1 MVEAMREEM
10 GVVLLDPERGFERIR
25 ERLLSGWIL
34 VTGDDECI
42 MRLEERVYTPGTPKN
57 ADFETIVVSVDPDS
71 PLGREGKRIL
81 IFYLAKKC
89 KELEE
94 TLNCKLDDVIAVSFD
109 GHKEEE
115 DGFLWWGTAVRAK
128 KEPMTETVDEFVEWL
143 KSLAGYL

>member
-1 MVEAMREEM
+1 MRAVERGW

-34 VTGDDECI
+34 VSGDDECI
-42 MRLEERVYTPGTPKN
+42 MRLEDRVYTPGTPKN
-57 ADFETIVVSVDPDS
+57 ADFEAAIVPVDPDS

-94 TLNCKLDDVIAVSFD
+94 ALNCKLDDVIAVSFD
-109 GHKEEE
+109 GHKETE
-115 DGFLWWGTAVRAK
+115 DGILWWGTAVRK
-128 KEPMTETVDEFVEWL
+128 KKGSLTETVDEFVEWL
-143 KSLAGYL
+143 KSEVGYL